1 MELCVLDAAAL
12 LVQGDISA
20 PSDVDSDSGCA
31 VQATE
36 RSLSELKDFAGQ
48 LKSLPQI
55 QRHIGVA
62 ESVNKVGWPCP
73 AAAHTG
79 LAGGLSWMYCSHE
92 SLCPAGKAA
101 RMFVSVLQKM
111 CQLTKAGP
119 ALSVSPCTECRT
131 SLLRVRGLLTAGV
144 GRASDADASRD

>member
-62 ESVNKVGWPCP
+62 EGVNKVGWPCP

-119 ALSVSPCTECRT
+119 ALSVRPCT
-131 SLLRVRGLLTAGV
+131 
-144 GRASDADASRD
+144 